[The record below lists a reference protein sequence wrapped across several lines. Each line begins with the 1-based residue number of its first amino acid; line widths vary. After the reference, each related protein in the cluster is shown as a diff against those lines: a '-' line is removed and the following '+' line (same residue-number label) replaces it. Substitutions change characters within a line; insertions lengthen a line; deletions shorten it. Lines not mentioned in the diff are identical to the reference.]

1 VTSANHI
8 GSREE
13 PQPEPH
19 HVSVDAIV
27 DSASVHHLR
36 KMQGLASRL
45 WGPGEPR
52 ALPGAFT
59 YTPADGFVGTESDNS
74 APRRASPCYRAVAGR
89 SPDRGGRHLCPG
101 GDDQRGGELAQ
112 AAALGDGADARLASR
127 ARLALGHGQR
137 GALMAR
143 LVDRDIGAP
152 AEGEPPVHVAY
163 IVPLPIRANTA
174 AQIRL

>member
-101 GDDQRGGELAQ
+101 GIFAR
-112 AAALGDGADARLASR
+112 AATISAVASWRRPRPWVTVQLPGWPVARA
-127 ARLALGHGQR
+127 
-137 GALMAR
+137 
-143 LVDRDIGAP
+143 
-152 AEGEPPVHVAY
+152 
-163 IVPLPIRANTA
+163 
-174 AQIRL
+174 